1 MLLQRCTTLVSL
13 RAFRPLLGAWSLPSG
28 PHPLSTDVDPEA
40 GLAALLAAA
49 EAESQ
54 QLAAAGAPF
63 DGDAKRPWADSEVPA
78 DQQRLLQ
85 AGVVGVPN
93 AGKSTLVNALVG
105 TKVSAV
111 SPKTNTTEQM
121 RLGAFTSGVSQVVL
135 YDTPGVVGK
144 EHYKNPAHQRR
155 VRGAWTA
162 AGDCD
167 LLLFLVDA
175 ARELQRADPRI
186 ARLLADSASPQRLGM
201 PADWQPPPAVLVL
214 NKVDAVPRP
223 DRKHLLPLADRLR
236 QLRQF
241 EDVFFISAK
250 KGTGLPELRE
260 YLLHRATPGEWTLD
274 ADQATDRGEEEQALE
289 VVREKL
295 FLRLYKELPYAC
307 QLRLGSCLPLH
318 DGSMRIEIDILVP
331 HEGAKHIVIGSAGA
345 GIAFI
350 HDHAQADLQR
360 MWGRPVDLL
369 LRVGVA
375 KK

>member
-1 MLLQRCTTLVSL
+1 MLLQRCTTLISL
-13 RAFRPLLGAWSLPSG
+13 RAFRPPLGAGGLPAAARSLS
-28 PHPLSTDVDPEA
+28 SDVDPEA

-49 EAESQ
+49 EAEAR
-54 QLAAAGAPF
+54 QLAAAGAP
-63 DGDAKRPWADSEVPA
+63 GSGSAEQQWAAGEVPA

-111 SPKTNTTEQM
+111 SPKTNTTEQL
-121 RLGAFTSGVSQVVL
+121 RLGAFTSGVAQVVL

-155 VRGAWTA
+155 VRGAWSA

-186 ARLLADSASPQRLGM
+186 ARLLADSASRQRLGM
-201 PADWQPPPAVLVL
+201 PQDWQPPPAVLVL

-223 DRKHLLPLADRLR
+223 DRKQLLPLAERFQ

-241 EDVFFISAK
+241 DDVFFISAK
-250 KGTGLPELRE
+250 KGTGLPELKE
-260 YLLHRATPGEWTLD
+260 YLLQRATPGEWTLD
-274 ADQATDRGEEEQALE
+274 ADQATDRSEEEQALE

-295 FLRLYKELPYAC
+295 FLRLYKELPYTC
-307 QLRLGSCLPLH
+307 QLRLGSCLPLA
-318 DGSMRIEIDILVP
+318 DGSMRLEIDVLVP

-350 HDHAQADLQR
+350 RDQAQADLQH